1 MKKSNKNFFTR
12 LSRRSNLGAMAFLL
26 VSFFGSGAFGQELFI
41 SEYLEGGSLNKAIEI
56 YNPTSSAVS
65 LADYQLKLS
74 SNGAAWGTTLSLP
87 RTLGP
92 GQVYV
97 VANSGANN
105 TIKAQADTLHGVC
118 NYNGDDPV
126 GLFKGGQLIDIVGM
140 VPPTTQVLF
149 NVAGVTG
156 AGANRTL
163 VRKQGITQGTT
174 DWTTSAGTN
183 ADDSQWI
190 VYPQDDTRMLG
201 AHGLVAPTA
210 LAATELTATG
220 GRATWTKPIGA
231 FGTDWDG
238 VMLLV
243 ANGPLTPN
251 FATVGLDAIDYTA
264 NTEYGQGT
272 EIADAGTSGNVAY
285 CVALQ
290 ATDANGDITIS
301 GLQENTSYTLMAVG
315 YKVVEGDNNDDEWS
329 NPPAMAD
336 FSTSALVDLTAP
348 VFATDFPAVDHLNY
362 QGFDLQVQL
371 NEPSTV
377 FYHLQASGEAA
388 PTVEQIIANGSSFEV
403 PQAGQPFFAQH
414 FGLMPSTAYD
424 LYVVAQDMAATPNVQ
439 AAATQLSVNT
449 TLTPAFGADFEA
461 GTFDGWIPVNAAGIK
476 VWLNKS
482 GTGADGSTK
491 WAEANGHEGSN
502 PEVDW
507 LISPPIALGDKSTQT
522 HLNFWTWWRYGAEDE
537 NNFLKLFY
545 TTNMVGNSPA
555 DEEVVWTELSFDKT
569 GAQQVWNEIAV
580 DITSIAGAN
589 VQFGFQ
595 YLSTNSPRSWRVD
608 QIDTMTVAEDLTAP
622 VFATDFPAVDHV
634 NYQGFDLQV
643 QIDEPSTVFY
653 HLQASGEA
661 APTVEQ
667 IIANGSSFEVPQA
680 GQPFFAQHFGLMP
693 STAYDLY
700 VVAQDMA
707 ATPNVQAAATQLSVN
722 TTLTPAFG
730 ADFEAGTFDGWIPV
744 NAAGIKVWLN
754 KSGTGAD
761 GSTKWAEANGHE
773 GSNPEV
779 DWLISPPIA
788 LGDKSTQTHLNFWTW
803 WRYGAEDE
811 NNFLKLFYTTNMVG
825 NSPADEEVVW
835 TELSFDKTGAQ
846 QVWNEIAVDITSIA
860 GANVQFGFQYLST
873 NSPRSWRV
881 DQIDTMTIFPDLT
894 APAFVNETPKVT
906 NLGATAFDVAVQ
918 LDEPATVY
926 YQLLADGATAPTPA
940 ELMTNGT
947 SLDAADPATE
957 YAITFNSEI
966 AASTSYDIYFVAKDA
981 AENAQASVTLL
992 EVTTTSS
999 DLVAPAFVNSTPTA
1013 TELSHTSFTATV
1025 ALDERG
1031 AAFVHV
1037 QPAGQVAPT
1046 SAQVVANGV
1055 QIEVAEANMDY
1066 TRRIGGLSPE
1076 TAYEVFFV
1084 AQDDEAMPNL
1094 QAAPTQIDIT
1104 TNAAP
1109 AGDLFL
1115 SEYVEGSNSNKAIE
1129 IFNPTTEAIDM
1140 AGYVVKRASNGAD
1153 WGGTGGSELALEGF
1167 LASGEV
1173 YVIANGSAI
1182 PEVLALADITNAVCN
1197 YNGNDAI
1204 GLFKNDVL
1212 IDVFGIPTSEVNF
1225 DVAGVTGAGAEH
1237 TIVRKAH
1244 ITLGNTDWAASA
1256 GTNAENSEWIV
1267 YDQNVFTYLGSHDS
1281 QVVED
1286 LEAPV
1291 FTTGPAAANVGGSSF
1306 EVEFAIDEAGTVY
1319 YHLVADGA
1327 TAPTVAELMSQG
1339 QSVSAAAATLVSV
1352 VFNDAITPETSY
1364 DIYFV
1369 AADDEAMPN
1378 VQDAATLVE
1387 VTTTAADMDAPAF
1400 TGGTPSIDMITFN
1413 SFHLNLQ
1420 MDEAGT
1426 AYYMVMADG
1435 AAAPSV
1441 EDLMANGTSVAIAQ
1455 AETSVATLVE
1465 GLDPETAYD
1474 VYVVAADDEATP
1486 NVQATATLVEATTLA
1501 EPIMTIYDIQYTEEA
1516 SGASPYVDQNVIT
1529 MGIVVAKNSSGY
1541 YLQDGSGPWNG
1552 IYVYDNVNAVTLGDE
1567 VKVAAKVVEYFDWTE
1582 LTTVTSFE
1590 LLSSG
1595 NALPAAAQ
1603 VATGEVDESYE
1614 SVLVIVEEA
1623 ICNTLPNQYG
1633 EWIINDGSGDIK
1645 VDDVMFPYTPT
1656 INYIYQVTGVV
1667 TFSFGEF
1674 KLLPRGADDIIGRAP
1689 VSVDGAQLDQVA
1701 VYPNPA
1707 VEFVVLENL
1716 QNVAS
1721 LELIS
1726 ITGQVMARQSVSV
1739 ERMQL
1744 DLSQT
1749 PAGVYLLRLNGT
1761 DGANRVVR
1769 LVKR

>member
-1 MKKSNKNFFTR
+1 
-12 LSRRSNLGAMAFLL
+12 
-26 VSFFGSGAFGQELFI
+26 
-41 SEYLEGGSLNKAIEI
+41 
-56 YNPTSSAVS
+56 
-65 LADYQLKLS
+65 
-74 SNGAAWGTTLSLP
+74 
-87 RTLGP
+87 
-92 GQVYV
+92 
-97 VANSGANN
+97 
-105 TIKAQADTLHGVC
+105 
-118 NYNGDDPV
+118 
-126 GLFKGGQLIDIVGM
+126 
-140 VPPTTQVLF
+140 
-149 NVAGVTG
+149 
-156 AGANRTL
+156 
-163 VRKQGITQGTT
+163 
-174 DWTTSAGTN
+174 
-183 ADDSQWI
+183 
-190 VYPQDDTRMLG
+190 
-201 AHGLVAPTA
+201 
-210 LAATELTATG
+210 
-220 GRATWTKPIGA
+220 
-231 FGTDWDG
+231 
-238 VMLLV
+238 
-243 ANGPLTPN
+243 
-251 FATVGLDAIDYTA
+251 
-264 NTEYGQGT
+264 
-272 EIADAGTSGNVAY
+272 
-285 CVALQ
+285 
-290 ATDANGDITIS
+290 
-301 GLQENTSYTLMAVG
+301 
-315 YKVVEGDNNDDEWS
+315 
-329 NPPAMAD
+329 
-336 FSTSALVDLTAP
+336 
-348 VFATDFPAVDHLNY
+348 
-362 QGFDLQVQL
+362 
-371 NEPSTV
+371 
-377 FYHLQASGEAA
+377 
-388 PTVEQIIANGSSFEV
+388 
-403 PQAGQPFFAQH
+403 
-414 FGLMPSTAYD
+414 
-424 LYVVAQDMAATPNVQ
+424 
-439 AAATQLSVNT
+439 
-449 TLTPAFGADFEA
+449 
-461 GTFDGWIPVNAAGIK
+461 
-476 VWLNKS
+476 
-482 GTGADGSTK
+482 
-491 WAEANGHEGSN
+491 
-502 PEVDW
+502 
-507 LISPPIALGDKSTQT
+507 
-522 HLNFWTWWRYGAEDE
+522 
-537 NNFLKLFY
+537 
-545 TTNMVGNSPA
+545 
-555 DEEVVWTELSFDKT
+555 
-569 GAQQVWNEIAV
+569 
-580 DITSIAGAN
+580 
-589 VQFGFQ
+589 
-595 YLSTNSPRSWRVD
+595 
-608 QIDTMTVAEDLTAP
+608 
-622 VFATDFPAVDHV
+622 
-634 NYQGFDLQV
+634 
-643 QIDEPSTVFY
+643 
-653 HLQASGEA
+653 
-661 APTVEQ
+661 
-667 IIANGSSFEVPQA
+667 
-680 GQPFFAQHFGLMP
+680 
-693 STAYDLY
+693 
-700 VVAQDMA
+700 
-707 ATPNVQAAATQLSVN
+707 
-722 TTLTPAFG
+722 
-730 ADFEAGTFDGWIPV
+730 
-744 NAAGIKVWLN
+744 
-754 KSGTGAD
+754 
-761 GSTKWAEANGHE
+761 
-773 GSNPEV
+773 
-779 DWLISPPIA
+779 
-788 LGDKSTQTHLNFWTW
+788 
-803 WRYGAEDE
+803 
-811 NNFLKLFYTTNMVG
+811 
-825 NSPADEEVVW
+825 
-835 TELSFDKTGAQ
+835 
-846 QVWNEIAVDITSIA
+846 
-860 GANVQFGFQYLST
+860 
-873 NSPRSWRV
+873 
-881 DQIDTMTIFPDLT
+881 MTIFPDLT